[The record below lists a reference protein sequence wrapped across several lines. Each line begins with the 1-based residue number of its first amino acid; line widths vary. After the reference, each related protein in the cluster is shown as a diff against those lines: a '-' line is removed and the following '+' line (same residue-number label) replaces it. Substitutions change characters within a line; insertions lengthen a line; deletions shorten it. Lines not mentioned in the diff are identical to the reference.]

1 MAKASKKKML
11 VACNETM
18 RPQMPFWSTYNMNL
32 VQRQR
37 ALYGGP
43 ATHGGYTASDAVLGA
58 VELKGESAN
67 V

>member
-1 MAKASKKKML
+1 
-11 VACNETM
+11 
-18 RPQMPFWSTYNMNL
+18 MNL

-37 ALYGGP
+37 ALYGGL

-58 VELKGESAN
+58 VELKAESAN